1 MSESKEQNGVI
12 AAEHEESNG
21 VAAAHTNQEGG
32 EMHHVESKEDMF
44 EDATDD
50 IEENQF
56 QEIVDNAT
64 QLQDHGASSPS
75 IDVLKAIL
83 DKTLQ
88 EKQTLSTELKEERES
103 IAREVSILCHE
114 LKGLADKQSLS
125 ADDGNREEI
134 MAGNDTSLLRE
145 MLSEC
150 SQFVK
155 VALDE
160 RLRTEGVIREL
171 NQRIEDLTVKAQ
183 AEEAVA
189 DRMMASLGVA
199 VNPGELLDY
208 SVMGKLAHVER
219 SGSLLLEHYSW
230 MLYEIDQLRVCLTE
244 GGFNFEG
251 QEPFGP
257 ASVFAAARGE
267 LVELKRKEVDMV
279 EKLGHLEDESRNL
292 VEQVEKEKIMAEAAN
307 EELGR
312 VKVELEQEKNR
323 FANTKEKL
331 SMAVTKGK
339 ALVQQRDS
347 LKHALA
353 EKTSDLDKCLVEL
366 QEKSSAIEAAELCK
380 GELVKCESLVVSL
393 QETLAQR
400 NAISESLEE
409 VFSQIDVHEGLKM
422 MDVVERLKWLV
433 NEVTSLRG
441 MLLEKN
447 AIFENFE
454 EILSH
459 NNVSKEETDLIERL
473 RWFVNL
479 NSSLEETL
487 SQRNKIID
495 YLEESFSQISV
506 PVELQSVDTVE
517 KLKWLVEERNALK
530 DNLLEFHKLK
540 DALSLIDLPET
551 ASSSDL
557 KTRIGWLK
565 ESVNQSKDEINEL
578 RKELGRTKTSAQ
590 NEIDRLSALLSAE
603 LQEKEYIKM
612 ELDVLEHN
620 FEEVHQASSEKHQ
633 MVQMLLER
641 SGITTDSLEPYQT
654 YSDLP
659 QLIDR
664 CFGKIKEESNSSSD
678 TFDVAEV
685 FESMQSL
692 LYVRDQE
699 LMLCEKLLEE
709 DMLVRSEVINLSGEL
724 KVASLG
730 LATLKEEKDTLQKDL
745 ERTEEKFALLREK
758 LSLAVKK
765 GKGLVQ
771 DRENLKLLVEEKK
784 SEVGNLKL
792 ELQKQE
798 SMVTDCRDEINRLSA
813 DLEKIP
819 KLEADLV
826 AAKDQCNQLE
836 QFLLESN
843 NMLQRVIES
852 IDGIALPVAS
862 DFEEPVQKVNWL
874 GGYLNECQ
882 QARIHM
888 EQDFEK
894 VREETNTLAGEFADA
909 QRAMKSLEDALSAA
923 ENQISQLSEEKG
935 EMEVAKR
942 TVELDL
948 QKAIDEM
955 TAQTSKFTEACATI
969 KSLEDSLS
977 LAENNISMITK
988 EREEVQLSRASTE
1001 AELEKLREDI
1011 TIQTSK
1017 LAEAFRAVKSLED
1030 ALSQAET
1037 NVSLLTQQNNCVQDE
1052 RSNLEN
1058 ELKKVTEKADS
1069 QTGKLT
1075 AALST
1080 IKSLE
1085 DALSKASN
1093 DISVL
1098 EDEKRISQQKI
1109 SMLNSKLNTCM
1120 DELAGTS
1127 GSLESR
1133 SVEVMHL
1140 LGDLQIIMKNES
1152 LLSMVRQ
1159 HFEKQFESLK
1169 NIDLILNDITVHF
1182 DDTDLEALKSYYVME
1197 EDSCV
1202 TKPFPHDLSNRV
1214 NSGTDN
1220 DQVNAVDV
1228 NSIPLY
1234 FKETVEELQLRNKN
1248 LAEKFE
1254 GFSIFTNEFIEALLR
1269 KLRISRDAVSS
1280 VFENM
1285 GSLKEKMKNMELL
1298 KEEHEKTIAELEQD
1312 RKSLLSACIN
1322 ATTELQFEVKN
1333 KLLELSSIPELEKLN
1348 HNPIQEACKAGAEDT
1363 EHQQRLDERE
1373 YAMIAEK
1380 LSLAATRAQTLA
1392 KLFESTSNV
1401 AAATIEDLQNK
1412 LVESTGTSE
1421 RYTEK
1426 CIILKNRVSE
1436 LETDV
1441 EALQNSCKEL
1451 RLKLK
1456 DYQAMEEKL
1465 KEQEA
1470 ELSTLQRNL
1479 LVKDQEAEEPLMSIS
1494 QLKTLFEKISRI
1506 EIPFSDSEVGGLE
1519 PHSSVDVKK
1528 LFYIVDSISELY
1540 NQLNTSSCEK
1550 EELQSILSTRN
1561 LEIEHLKEEIETHFR
1576 NRQDY
1581 EKIKNE
1587 MSELF
1592 FGLEKL
1598 FDIFGD
1604 HGFAGEQK
1612 SSSRQSLLPALEKQI
1627 MALLLEVD
1635 NSNFHAADLDTK
1647 LRGSQIVID
1656 ELSSKIKVL
1665 EDSLQSRTAQPEIV
1679 QERGIFEAPPPTGSE
1694 ISEIED
1700 AGSVGKNGI
1709 SPVAS
1714 ASASA
1719 AHVRTMRKGSTDH
1732 LALNVDLESGS
1743 LINHKETDE
1752 DKGHVFKSLNT
1763 SGLIPKQGKSF
1774 ADRIDGIWVSG
1785 GGVLMSRPRARL
1797 GLIAYWLF
1805 LHLWLLGTIL

>member
-1 MSESKEQNGVI
+1 MT
-12 AAEHEESNG
+12 AAEDEESNG
-21 VAAAHTNQEGG
+21 VDAAHTNQEGG
-32 EMHHVESKEDMF
+32 EMRHVESKEDMF

-56 QEIVDNAT
+56 QEIVDDAT
-64 QLQDHGASSPS
+64 LLQEHATSSPS
-75 IDVLKAIL
+75 IDELKAIL

-125 ADDGNREEI
+125 ADYGNQEE
-134 MAGNDTSLLRE
+134 MVAGNDTSLLRE

-171 NQRIEDLTVKAQ
+171 NQQIEDLTVKAQ
-183 AEEAVA
+183 AEEGVEVVA
-189 DRMMASLGVA
+189 DRLLASLGVV

-219 SGSLLLEHYSW
+219 SGSLLVEHYSW
-230 MLYEIDQLRVCLTE
+230 MLYEIDQLRACLTE

-251 QEPFGP
+251 QELFGP
-257 ASVFAAARGE
+257 ALVFAAARGE
-267 LVELKRKEVDMV
+267 LVELKRKEVEMV
-279 EKLGHLEDESRNL
+279 EKLGHLEDESRKL
-292 VEQVEKEKIMAEAAN
+292 VEQVEKEKMMAEAAN
-307 EELGR
+307 VELGR
-312 VKVELEQEKNR
+312 MKVELEQEKNR
-323 FANTKEKL
+323 FANTKDKL

-353 EKTSDLDKCLVEL
+353 EKTSELDKCLAEL
-366 QEKSSAIEAAELCK
+366 QEKSSAIETAELCK
-380 GELVKCESLVVSL
+380 GELVKCENLVASL

-400 NAISESLEE
+400 NAVLESLEV
-409 VFSQIDVHEGLKM
+409 VFSQIDVHQGLQT
-422 MDVVERLKWLV
+422 MDVVEKLKWLV
-433 NEVTSLRG
+433 NEVTSLQG
-441 MLLEKN
+441 MLSEKN

-459 NNVSKEETDLIERL
+459 NNVPKEETDLIEKL
-473 RWFVNL
+473 RWHVNL
-479 NSSLEETL
+479 TSSLEETL

-565 ESVNQSKDEINEL
+565 ESVNQSKGEINEL
-578 RKELGRTKTSAQ
+578 REELARTKTSAQ
-590 NEIDRLSALLSAE
+590 NEIDQLSALLSAE

-612 ELDVLEHN
+612 ELDVLERN

-641 SGITTDSLEPYQT
+641 SGITTDSLEPNQT

-659 QLIDR
+659 MLVDR

-678 TFDVAEV
+678 TSAVAEV

-730 LATLKEEKDTLQKDL
+730 LSALKEEKDTLQKDL
-745 ERTEEKFALLREK
+745 ERTEEKSTLLREK

-784 SEVGNLKL
+784 SEAENFKL

-813 DLEKIP
+813 DLEQIP

-826 AAKDQCNQLE
+826 AAKDQRNQLE

-852 IDGIALPVAS
+852 IDGIVLPVAS

-874 GGYLNECQ
+874 AGYLNECQ
-882 QARIHM
+882 QAKIHM
-888 EQDFEK
+888 EQNLEK
-894 VREETNTLAGEFADA
+894 VKEETNILASELADA

-948 QKAIDEM
+948 QKAIDE
-955 TAQTSKFTEACATI
+955 TTSQTSKFTEACATI

-1017 LAEAFRAVKSLED
+1017 LTESFRTVKALED

-1037 NVSLLTQQNNCVQDE
+1037 NVSLLTEQNNRFHDD
-1052 RSNLEN
+1052 RSNLES
-1058 ELKKVTEKADS
+1058 ELKKLTEEADS

-1075 AALST
+1075 SALST

-1093 DISVL
+1093 DIAVL
-1098 EDEKRISQQKI
+1098 EDEKKISQQKI

-1133 SVEVMHL
+1133 SVELMHHV
-1140 LGDLQIIMKNES
+1140 GDLQIIMKNES

-1182 DDTDLEALKSYYVME
+1182 VDTDLEALKSYYVME

-1202 TKPFPHDLSNRV
+1202 TKPFPYDLGNRV
-1214 NSGTDN
+1214 NSGIVN
-1220 DQVNAVDV
+1220 GQVNAVDV
-1228 NSIPLY
+1228 DNIPLY
-1234 FKETVEELQLRNKN
+1234 FKETVEEFQLRNKN
-1248 LAEKFE
+1248 LAENFE

-1285 GSLKEKMKNMELL
+1285 GSLKEQMKNLELL
-1298 KEEHEKTIAELEQD
+1298 KEEHEKTIAKLEQD
-1312 RKSLLSACIN
+1312 HKILLSACTN
-1322 ATTELQFEVKN
+1322 ATRELQFEVTN

-1348 HNPIQEACKAGAEDT
+1348 CNPIQEASEAGAEDT

-1380 LSLAATRAQTLA
+1380 LSLAATRVQNLA
-1392 KLFESTSNV
+1392 KLFESSSNV

-1412 LVESTGTSE
+1412 LVESTATSE
-1421 RYTEK
+1421 KATEK
-1426 CIILKNRVSE
+1426 CVILKNRVLE
-1436 LETDV
+1436 FETDV

-1451 RLKLK
+1451 RLKVK

-1465 KEQEA
+1465 MEQEA
-1470 ELSTLQRNL
+1470 ELSALQGNL
-1479 LVKDQEAEEPLMSIS
+1479 LVKDQEAEEPLMSAS

-1506 EIPFSDSEVGGLE
+1506 EIPFEDSEVGGLE

-1528 LFYIVDSISELY
+1528 LFYIVDSISDLH
-1540 NQLNTSSCEK
+1540 NQLNTLSHDK
-1550 EELQSILSTRN
+1550 EELQSTLSTRI
-1561 LEIEHLKEEIETHFR
+1561 LEIENLKEETETQFR

-1581 EKIKNE
+1581 EKMKNE

-1598 FDIFGD
+1598 IDIFGD
-1604 HGFAGEQK
+1604 HGFVGEQK
-1612 SSSRQSLLPALEKQI
+1612 SSGEQGLLAALEKQI

-1635 NSNFHAADLDTK
+1635 NSISHAEELDIK
-1647 LRGSQIVID
+1647 LLGSQKIID

-1665 EDSLQSRTAQPEIV
+1665 EDSLQSRAAKPEIV
-1679 QERGIFEAPPPTGSE
+1679 QERSIFEAPPPAVSE

-1700 AGSVGKNGI
+1700 AGPVGKNGI
-1709 SPVAS
+1709 SPVTS
-1714 ASASA
+1714 STASA

-1743 LINHKETDE
+1743 LINHEETDE

-1763 SGLIPKQGKSF
+1763 SGLIPKQGKSA
-1774 ADRIDGIWVSG
+1774 ADRIDSIWVSG
-1785 GGVLMSRPRARL
+1785 GRVLMSRPRARL

-1805 LHLWLLGTIL
+1805 LHIWLLGTIL

>member
-1 MSESKEQNGVI
+1 MKRNCVSKGCIGEIAMPDLLQGNIRHKILCVSMNTGFISVKPLHLQLPQQMVYGDLCEVPRERGQSKEQNGVI

-21 VAAAHTNQEGG
+21 VAAAHTNQ
-32 EMHHVESKEDMF
+32 
-44 EDATDD
+44 
-50 IEENQF
+50 F

-64 QLQDHGASSPS
+64 QLQDH
-75 IDVLKAIL
+75 
-83 DKTLQ
+83 
-88 EKQTLSTELKEERES
+88 ERES

-134 MAGNDTSLLRE
+134 MA
-145 MLSEC
+145 
-150 SQFVK
+150 
-155 VALDE
+155 
-160 RLRTEGVIREL
+160 EL

-189 DRMMASLGVA
+189 DRMLASLGVA

-230 MLYEIDQLRVCLTE
+230 MLYEIDLLRVCLTE

-366 QEKSSAIEAAELCK
+366 QEKSSAIEAAGLCK

-409 VFSQIDVHEGLKM
+409 VFSQID
-422 MDVVERLKWLV
+422 
-433 NEVTSLRG
+433 
-441 MLLEKN
+441 
-447 AIFENFE
+447 
-454 EILSH
+454 
-459 NNVSKEETDLIERL
+459 
-473 RWFVNL
+473 
-479 NSSLEETL
+479 
-487 SQRNKIID
+487 
-495 YLEESFSQISV
+495 ISV

-578 RKELGRTKTSAQ
+578 REELGRTKTSAQ

-730 LATLKEEKDTLQKDL
+730 HATLKEEKDTLQKDL

-923 ENQISQLSEEKG
+923 ESQISQLSEEKG

-948 QKAIDEM
+948 QKAID
-955 TAQTSKFTEACATI
+955 AQRAM
-969 KSLEDSLS
+969 KSLEDALS
-977 LAENNISMITK
+977 AAENQISQLSK
-988 EREEVQLSRASTE
+988 EKGEMEVAKRTREEVQLSRASTE

-1017 LAEAFRAVKSLED
+1017 LTEAFRAVKSLED

-1037 NVSLLTQQNNCVQDE
+1037 NVSLLTQQNNCVQDD

-1058 ELKKVTEKADS
+1058 ELKKVTEEADS

-1214 NSGTDN
+1214 NSGTEN

-1234 FKETVEELQLRNKN
+1234 FKETIEELQLRNKN

-1254 GFSIFTNEFIEALLR
+1254 GSSIFTNEFIEALLR

-1312 RKSLLSACIN
+1312 GKSLLSACIN

-1426 CIILKNRVSE
+1426 CVILKNRVLE
-1436 LETDV
+1436 FETDV

-1479 LVKDQEAEEPLMSIS
+1479 LVKDQEAEEPLMSVS

-1561 LEIEHLKEEIETHFR
+1561 LEIEHLKEETETHFR

-1612 SSSRQSLLPALEKQI
+1612 SSSRQRLLPALEKQI

-1679 QERGIFEAPPPTGSE
+1679 QERSIFEAPPPTGSE

-1732 LALNVDLESGS
+1732 LDLNVDLESGS

>member
-1 MSESKEQNGVI
+1 MT
-12 AAEHEESNG
+12 AAEDEESNG
-21 VAAAHTNQEGG
+21 VDAAHTNQEGG
-32 EMHHVESKEDMF
+32 EMRHVESKEDMF

-56 QEIVDNAT
+56 QEIVDDAT
-64 QLQDHGASSPS
+64 LLQEHATSSPS
-75 IDVLKAIL
+75 IDELKAIL

-125 ADDGNREEI
+125 ADYGNQEE
-134 MAGNDTSLLRE
+134 MVAGNDTSLLRE

-171 NQRIEDLTVKAQ
+171 NQQIEDLTVKAQ
-183 AEEAVA
+183 AEEGVEVVA
-189 DRMMASLGVA
+189 DRLLASLGVV

-219 SGSLLLEHYSW
+219 SGSLLVEHYSW
-230 MLYEIDQLRVCLTE
+230 MLYEIDQLRACLTE

-251 QEPFGP
+251 QELFGP
-257 ASVFAAARGE
+257 ALVFAAARGE
-267 LVELKRKEVDMV
+267 LVELKRKEVEMV
-279 EKLGHLEDESRNL
+279 EKLGHLEDESRKL
-292 VEQVEKEKIMAEAAN
+292 VEQVEKEKMMAEAAN
-307 EELGR
+307 VELGR
-312 VKVELEQEKNR
+312 IKVELEQEKNR
-323 FANTKEKL
+323 FANTKDKL

-353 EKTSDLDKCLVEL
+353 EKTSELDKCLAEL
-366 QEKSSAIEAAELCK
+366 QEKSSAIETAELCK
-380 GELVKCESLVVSL
+380 GELVKCENLVASL

-400 NAISESLEE
+400 NAVSESLEV
-409 VFSQIDVHEGLKM
+409 VFSQIDVHEGLQT
-422 MDVVERLKWLV
+422 MDVVEKLKWLV
-433 NEVTSLRG
+433 NEVTSLQG
-441 MLLEKN
+441 MLSEKN

-459 NNVSKEETDLIERL
+459 NNVPKAETDLIEKL
-473 RWFVNL
+473 RWHVNL
-479 NSSLEETL
+479 TSSLEETL

-565 ESVNQSKDEINEL
+565 ESVNQSKGEINEL
-578 RKELGRTKTSAQ
+578 REELARTKTSAQ
-590 NEIDRLSALLSAE
+590 NEIDQLSALLSAE

-612 ELDVLEHN
+612 ELDVLERN

-641 SGITTDSLEPYQT
+641 SGITTDSLEPNQT

-659 QLIDR
+659 MLVDR
-664 CFGKIKEESNSSSD
+664 CFGKIKESNSSSD
-678 TFDVAEV
+678 TSAVAEV

-730 LATLKEEKDTLQKDL
+730 LSALKEEKDTLQKDL
-745 ERTEEKFALLREK
+745 ERTEEKSTLLREK

-784 SEVGNLKL
+784 SEVENFKL

-813 DLEKIP
+813 DLEQIP

-826 AAKDQCNQLE
+826 AAKDQRNQLE

-852 IDGIALPVAS
+852 IDGIVLPVAS

-874 GGYLNECQ
+874 AGYLNECQ
-882 QARIHM
+882 QAKIHM
-888 EQDFEK
+888 EQNLEK
-894 VREETNTLAGEFADA
+894 VKEETNILASELADA

-948 QKAIDEM
+948 QKAIDE
-955 TAQTSKFTEACATI
+955 TTSQTSKFTEACATI

-1017 LAEAFRAVKSLED
+1017 LTETFRTVKALED

-1037 NVSLLTQQNNCVQDE
+1037 NVSLLTEQNNRFHDD
-1052 RSNLEN
+1052 RSNLES
-1058 ELKKVTEKADS
+1058 ELKKLTEEADS

-1075 AALST
+1075 SALST

-1093 DISVL
+1093 DIAVL
-1098 EDEKRISQQKI
+1098 EDEKKISQQKI
-1109 SMLNSKLNTCM
+1109 SMLNSRLNTCM

-1133 SVEVMHL
+1133 SVELMHH

-1152 LLSMVRQ
+1152 LWSMVRQ

-1182 DDTDLEALKSYYVME
+1182 VDTDLEALKSYYVME

-1202 TKPFPHDLSNRV
+1202 TKPFPYDLGNRV
-1214 NSGTDN
+1214 NSGIVN
-1220 DQVNAVDV
+1220 GQVNAVDV
-1228 NSIPLY
+1228 DNIPLY
-1234 FKETVEELQLRNKN
+1234 FKETVEEFQLRNKN
-1248 LAEKFE
+1248 LAENFE

-1285 GSLKEKMKNMELL
+1285 GSLKEKMKNLELL
-1298 KEEHEKTIAELEQD
+1298 KEEHEKTIAKLEQD
-1312 RKSLLSACIN
+1312 HKILLSACTN
-1322 ATTELQFEVKN
+1322 ATRELQFEVTN

-1348 HNPIQEACKAGAEDT
+1348 CNPIQEASEAGAEDT

-1380 LSLAATRAQTLA
+1380 LSLAATRVQNLA
-1392 KLFESTSNV
+1392 KLFESSSNV

-1412 LVESTGTSE
+1412 LVESTATSE
-1421 RYTEK
+1421 KATEK
-1426 CIILKNRVSE
+1426 CVILKNRVLE
-1436 LETDV
+1436 FETDV

-1451 RLKLK
+1451 RLKIK

-1465 KEQEA
+1465 MEQEA
-1470 ELSTLQRNL
+1470 ELSALQGNL
-1479 LVKDQEAEEPLMSIS
+1479 LVKDQEAEEPLMSAS
-1494 QLKTLFEKISRI
+1494 QLKTLFEKISII
-1506 EIPFSDSEVGGLE
+1506 EIPFEDSEVGGLE

-1528 LFYIVDSISELY
+1528 LFYIVDSISDLH
-1540 NQLNTSSCEK
+1540 NQLNTLSHDK
-1550 EELQSILSTRN
+1550 EELQSTLSTRI
-1561 LEIEHLKEEIETHFR
+1561 LEIENLKEETETQFR

-1581 EKIKNE
+1581 EKMKNE

-1598 FDIFGD
+1598 IDIFGD
-1604 HGFAGEQK
+1604 HGFVGEQK
-1612 SSSRQSLLPALEKQI
+1612 SSGEQGLLAALEKQI

-1635 NSNFHAADLDTK
+1635 NSISHAEELDIK
-1647 LRGSQIVID
+1647 LLGSQKIID

-1665 EDSLQSRTAQPEIV
+1665 EDSLQSRAAKPEIV
-1679 QERGIFEAPPPTGSE
+1679 QERSIFEAPPPAVSE

-1700 AGSVGKNGI
+1700 AGPVGKNGI

-1714 ASASA
+1714 STASA

-1743 LINHKETDE
+1743 LINHEETDE

-1763 SGLIPKQGKSF
+1763 SGLIPKQGKSA
-1774 ADRIDGIWVSG
+1774 ADRIDSIWVSG
-1785 GGVLMSRPRARL
+1785 GRVLMSRPRARL

-1805 LHLWLLGTIL
+1805 LHIWLLGTIL

>member
-1 MSESKEQNGVI
+1 MT
-12 AAEHEESNG
+12 AAEDEESNG
-21 VAAAHTNQEGG
+21 VDAAHTNQEGG
-32 EMHHVESKEDMF
+32 EMRHVESKEDMF

-56 QEIVDNAT
+56 QEIVDDAT
-64 QLQDHGASSPS
+64 LLQEHATSSPS
-75 IDVLKAIL
+75 IDELKAIL

-125 ADDGNREEI
+125 ADYGNQEE
-134 MAGNDTSLLRE
+134 MVAGNDTSLLRE

-171 NQRIEDLTVKAQ
+171 NQQIEDLTVKAQ
-183 AEEAVA
+183 AEEGVEVVA
-189 DRMMASLGVA
+189 DRLLASLGVV

-219 SGSLLLEHYSW
+219 SGSLLVEHYSW
-230 MLYEIDQLRVCLTE
+230 MLYEIDQLRACLTE

-251 QEPFGP
+251 QEVFGP
-257 ASVFAAARGE
+257 ALVFAAARGE
-267 LVELKRKEVDMV
+267 LVELKRKEVEMV
-279 EKLGHLEDESRNL
+279 EKLGHLEDESRKL
-292 VEQVEKEKIMAEAAN
+292 VEQVEKEKMMAEAAN
-307 EELGR
+307 VELGR
-312 VKVELEQEKNR
+312 IKVELEQEKNR
-323 FANTKEKL
+323 FANTKDKL

-353 EKTSDLDKCLVEL
+353 EKTSELDKCLAEL
-366 QEKSSAIEAAELCK
+366 QEKSSAIETAELFK
-380 GELVKCESLVVSL
+380 GELVKCENLVASL

-400 NAISESLEE
+400 NAVSESLEV
-409 VFSQIDVHEGLKM
+409 VFSQIDVHEGLQT
-422 MDVVERLKWLV
+422 MDVVEKLKWLV
-433 NEVTSLRG
+433 NEVTSLQG
-441 MLLEKN
+441 MLSEKN

-459 NNVSKEETDLIERL
+459 NNVPKEETDLIEKL
-473 RWFVNL
+473 RWHVNL
-479 NSSLEETL
+479 TSSLEETL

-565 ESVNQSKDEINEL
+565 ESVNQSKGEINEL
-578 RKELGRTKTSAQ
+578 REELARTKTSAQ
-590 NEIDRLSALLSAE
+590 NEIDQLSALLSAE

-612 ELDVLEHN
+612 ELDVLERN

-641 SGITTDSLEPYQT
+641 SGITTDSLEPNQT

-659 QLIDR
+659 MLVDR
-664 CFGKIKEESNSSSD
+664 CFGKIKESNSSSD
-678 TFDVAEV
+678 TSAVAEV

-730 LATLKEEKDTLQKDL
+730 LSALKEEKDTLQKDL
-745 ERTEEKFALLREK
+745 ERTEEKSTLLREK

-784 SEVGNLKL
+784 SEVENFKL

-813 DLEKIP
+813 DLEQIP

-826 AAKDQCNQLE
+826 AAKDQRNQLE

-852 IDGIALPVAS
+852 IDGIVLPVAS

-874 GGYLNECQ
+874 AGYLNECQ
-882 QARIHM
+882 QAKIHM
-888 EQDFEK
+888 EQNLEK
-894 VREETNTLAGEFADA
+894 VKEETNILASELADA

-948 QKAIDEM
+948 QKAIDE
-955 TAQTSKFTEACATI
+955 TTSQTSKFTEACATI

-1017 LAEAFRAVKSLED
+1017 LTESFRTVKALED

-1037 NVSLLTQQNNCVQDE
+1037 NVSLLTEQNNRFHDD
-1052 RSNLEN
+1052 RSNLES
-1058 ELKKVTEKADS
+1058 ELKKLTEEADS

-1075 AALST
+1075 SALST

-1093 DISVL
+1093 DIAVL
-1098 EDEKRISQQKI
+1098 EDEKKISQQKI
-1109 SMLNSKLNTCM
+1109 SMLNSRLNTCM

-1133 SVEVMHL
+1133 SVELMHH

-1152 LLSMVRQ
+1152 LWSMVRQ

-1182 DDTDLEALKSYYVME
+1182 VDTDLEALKSYYVME

-1202 TKPFPHDLSNRV
+1202 TKPFPYDLGNRV
-1214 NSGTDN
+1214 NSGIVN
-1220 DQVNAVDV
+1220 GQVNAVDV
-1228 NSIPLY
+1228 DNIPLY
-1234 FKETVEELQLRNKN
+1234 FKETVEEFQLRNKN
-1248 LAEKFE
+1248 LAENFE

-1285 GSLKEKMKNMELL
+1285 GSLKEKMKNLELL
-1298 KEEHEKTIAELEQD
+1298 KEEHEKTIAKLEQD
-1312 RKSLLSACIN
+1312 QKLLLSACTN
-1322 ATTELQFEVKN
+1322 ATRELQFEVTN

-1348 HNPIQEACKAGAEDT
+1348 CNPIQEASEAGAEDT

-1380 LSLAATRAQTLA
+1380 LSLAATRVQNLA
-1392 KLFESTSNV
+1392 KLFESSSNV

-1412 LVESTGTSE
+1412 LVESTATSE
-1421 RYTEK
+1421 KATEK
-1426 CIILKNRVSE
+1426 CVILKNRVLE
-1436 LETDV
+1436 FETDV

-1451 RLKLK
+1451 RLKVK

-1465 KEQEA
+1465 MEQEA
-1470 ELSTLQRNL
+1470 ELSAL
-1479 LVKDQEAEEPLMSIS
+1479 QEAEEPLMSAS

-1506 EIPFSDSEVGGLE
+1506 EIPFEDSEVGGLE

-1528 LFYIVDSISELY
+1528 LFYIVDSISDLH
-1540 NQLNTSSCEK
+1540 NQLNTLSHDK
-1550 EELQSILSTRN
+1550 EELQSTLSTRI
-1561 LEIEHLKEEIETHFR
+1561 LEIENLKEETETQFR

-1581 EKIKNE
+1581 EKMKNE

-1598 FDIFGD
+1598 IDIFGD
-1604 HGFAGEQK
+1604 HGFVGEQK
-1612 SSSRQSLLPALEKQI
+1612 SSGEQGLLPALEKQI

-1635 NSNFHAADLDTK
+1635 NSNSHAEELDIK
-1647 LRGSQIVID
+1647 LLGSQKIID

-1665 EDSLQSRTAQPEIV
+1665 EDSLQSRAAKPEIV
-1679 QERGIFEAPPPTGSE
+1679 QERSIFEAPPPAVSE

-1700 AGSVGKNGI
+1700 AGPVGKNGI
-1709 SPVAS
+1709 SPVATS
-1714 ASASA
+1714 TASA

-1743 LINHKETDE
+1743 LINHEETDE

-1763 SGLIPKQGKSF
+1763 SGLIPKQGKSA
-1774 ADRIDGIWVSG
+1774 ADRIDSIWVSG
-1785 GGVLMSRPRARL
+1785 GRVLMSRPRARL

-1805 LHLWLLGTIL
+1805 LHIWLLGTIL

>member
-1 MSESKEQNGVI
+1 MT
-12 AAEHEESNG
+12 AAEDEESNG
-21 VAAAHTNQEGG
+21 VDAAHTNQEGG
-32 EMHHVESKEDMF
+32 EMRHVESKEDMF

-56 QEIVDNAT
+56 QEIVDDAT
-64 QLQDHGASSPS
+64 LLQEHATSSPS
-75 IDVLKAIL
+75 IDELKAIL

-125 ADDGNREEI
+125 ADYGNQEE
-134 MAGNDTSLLRE
+134 MVAGNDTSLLRE

-171 NQRIEDLTVKAQ
+171 NQQIEDLTVKAQ
-183 AEEAVA
+183 AEEGVEVVA
-189 DRMMASLGVA
+189 DRLLASLGVV

-219 SGSLLLEHYSW
+219 SGSLLVEHYSW
-230 MLYEIDQLRVCLTE
+230 MLYEIDQLRACLTE

-251 QEPFGP
+251 QELFGP
-257 ASVFAAARGE
+257 ALVFAAARGE
-267 LVELKRKEVDMV
+267 LVELKRKEVEMV
-279 EKLGHLEDESRNL
+279 EKLGHLEDESRKL
-292 VEQVEKEKIMAEAAN
+292 VEQVEKEKMMAEAAN
-307 EELGR
+307 VELGR
-312 VKVELEQEKNR
+312 MKVELEQEKNR
-323 FANTKEKL
+323 FANTKDKL

-353 EKTSDLDKCLVEL
+353 EKTSELDKCLAEL
-366 QEKSSAIEAAELCK
+366 QEKSSAIETAELCK
-380 GELVKCESLVVSL
+380 GELVKCENLVASL

-400 NAISESLEE
+400 NAVSESLEV
-409 VFSQIDVHEGLKM
+409 VFSQIDVHEGLQT
-422 MDVVERLKWLV
+422 MDVVEKLKWLV
-433 NEVTSLRG
+433 NEVTSLQG
-441 MLLEKN
+441 MLSEKN

-459 NNVSKEETDLIERL
+459 NNVPKEETDLIEKL
-473 RWFVNL
+473 RWHVNL
-479 NSSLEETL
+479 TSSLEETL

-565 ESVNQSKDEINEL
+565 ESVNQSKGEINEL
-578 RKELGRTKTSAQ
+578 REELARTKTSAQ
-590 NEIDRLSALLSAE
+590 NEIDQLSALLSAE

-612 ELDVLEHN
+612 ELDVLERN

-641 SGITTDSLEPYQT
+641 SGITTDSLEPNQT

-659 QLIDR
+659 MLVDR
-664 CFGKIKEESNSSSD
+664 CFGKIKESNSSSD
-678 TFDVAEV
+678 TSAVAEV

-730 LATLKEEKDTLQKDL
+730 LSALKEEKDTLQKDL
-745 ERTEEKFALLREK
+745 ERTEEKSTLLREK

-784 SEVGNLKL
+784 SEVENFKL

-813 DLEKIP
+813 DLEQIP

-826 AAKDQCNQLE
+826 AAKDQRNQLE

-852 IDGIALPVAS
+852 IDGIVLPVAS

-874 GGYLNECQ
+874 AGYLNECQ
-882 QARIHM
+882 QAKIHM
-888 EQDFEK
+888 EQDLEK
-894 VREETNTLAGEFADA
+894 VKEETNILASELADA

-948 QKAIDEM
+948 QKAIDE
-955 TAQTSKFTEACATI
+955 TTSQTSKFTEACATI

-1017 LAEAFRAVKSLED
+1017 LTETFRTVKALED

-1037 NVSLLTQQNNCVQDE
+1037 NVSLLTEQNNRFHDD
-1052 RSNLEN
+1052 RSNLES
-1058 ELKKVTEKADS
+1058 ELKKLTEEADS

-1075 AALST
+1075 SALST

-1093 DISVL
+1093 DIAVL
-1098 EDEKRISQQKI
+1098 EDEKKISQQKI
-1109 SMLNSKLNTCM
+1109 SMLNSRLNTCM

-1133 SVEVMHL
+1133 SVELMHH

-1152 LLSMVRQ
+1152 LWSMVRQ

-1182 DDTDLEALKSYYVME
+1182 VDTDLEALKSYYVME

-1202 TKPFPHDLSNRV
+1202 TKPFPYDLGNRV
-1214 NSGTDN
+1214 NSGIVN
-1220 DQVNAVDV
+1220 GQVNAVDV
-1228 NSIPLY
+1228 DNIPLY
-1234 FKETVEELQLRNKN
+1234 FKETVEEFQLRNKN
-1248 LAEKFE
+1248 LAENFE

-1285 GSLKEKMKNMELL
+1285 GSLKEKMKNLELL
-1298 KEEHEKTIAELEQD
+1298 KEEHEKTIAKLEQD
-1312 RKSLLSACIN
+1312 QKLLLSACTN
-1322 ATTELQFEVKN
+1322 ATRELQFEVTN

-1348 HNPIQEACKAGAEDT
+1348 CNPIQEASEAGAEDT

-1380 LSLAATRAQTLA
+1380 LSLAATRVQNLA
-1392 KLFESTSNV
+1392 KLFESSSNV

-1412 LVESTGTSE
+1412 LVESTATSE
-1421 RYTEK
+1421 KATEK
-1426 CIILKNRVSE
+1426 CVILKNRVLE
-1436 LETDV
+1436 FETDV

-1451 RLKLK
+1451 RLKIK

-1465 KEQEA
+1465 MEQEA
-1470 ELSTLQRNL
+1470 ELSAL
-1479 LVKDQEAEEPLMSIS
+1479 QEAEEPLMSAS
-1494 QLKTLFEKISRI
+1494 QLKTLFEKISII
-1506 EIPFSDSEVGGLE
+1506 EIPFEDSEVGGLE

-1528 LFYIVDSISELY
+1528 LFYIVDSISDLH
-1540 NQLNTSSCEK
+1540 NQLNTLSHDK
-1550 EELQSILSTRN
+1550 EELQSTLSTRI
-1561 LEIEHLKEEIETHFR
+1561 LEIENLKEETETQFR

-1581 EKIKNE
+1581 EKMKNE

-1598 FDIFGD
+1598 IDIFGD
-1604 HGFAGEQK
+1604 HGFVGEQK
-1612 SSSRQSLLPALEKQI
+1612 SSGEQGLLPALEKQI

-1635 NSNFHAADLDTK
+1635 NSISHAEELDIK
-1647 LRGSQIVID
+1647 LLGSQKIID

-1665 EDSLQSRTAQPEIV
+1665 EDSLQSRAAKPEIV
-1679 QERGIFEAPPPTGSE
+1679 QERSIFEAPPPAVSE

-1700 AGSVGKNGI
+1700 AGPVGKNGI

-1714 ASASA
+1714 STASA

-1743 LINHKETDE
+1743 LINHEETDE

-1763 SGLIPKQGKSF
+1763 SGLIPKQGKSA
-1774 ADRIDGIWVSG
+1774 ADRIDSIWVSG
-1785 GGVLMSRPRARL
+1785 GRVLMSRPRARL

-1805 LHLWLLGTIL
+1805 LHIWLLGTIL

>member
-1 MSESKEQNGVI
+1 MSESKEQNGVT
-12 AAEHEESNG
+12 AEEDEESNG

-32 EMHHVESKEDMF
+32 EMLHVESKEDMF

-56 QEIVDNAT
+56 QEIVDDAT
-64 QLQDHGASSPS
+64 LLQEHGASSPS
-75 IDVLKAIL
+75 IDELKAIL

-103 IAREVSILCHE
+103 ISRDVSILCHE

-125 ADDGNREEI
+125 ADYGNQEE
-134 MAGNDTSLLRE
+134 MVADNDTSLLRE

-183 AEEAVA
+183 AEEGVEVVA
-189 DRMMASLGVA
+189 DRLLASLGVV

-219 SGSLLLEHYSW
+219 SGSLLVDHYSW
-230 MLYEIDQLRVCLTE
+230 MLYEIDQLRACLTE

-257 ASVFAAARGE
+257 AMVFAAARGE
-267 LVELKRKEVDMV
+267 LVELKRKEVEMV
-279 EKLGHLEDESRNL
+279 EKLGHLEDESRKL
-292 VEQVEKEKIMAEAAN
+292 VEQVEKEKMMAEAAN
-307 EELGR
+307 VELGR
-312 VKVELEQEKNR
+312 MKVELEQEKNR
-323 FANTKEKL
+323 FANTKDKL

-353 EKTSDLDKCLVEL
+353 EKTSELDKCLAEL
-366 QEKSSAIEAAELCK
+366 QEKSSAIETAELCK
-380 GELVKCESLVVSL
+380 GELVKCENLVASL

-400 NAISESLEE
+400 NAVSESLEV
-409 VFSQIDVHEGLKM
+409 VFSQIDVYEGLQT
-422 MDVVERLKWLV
+422 MDVVEKLKWLV
-433 NEVTSLRG
+433 NEVTSLQG
-441 MLLEKN
+441 MLSEKN

-459 NNVSKEETDLIERL
+459 NNVPKEETDLIEKL
-473 RWFVNL
+473 RWHVNL
-479 NSSLEETL
+479 TSSLEETL
-487 SQRNKIID
+487 SQRNKVID

-565 ESVNQSKDEINEL
+565 ESVNQSKGEINEL
-578 RKELGRTKTSAQ
+578 REELARTKTSAQ
-590 NEIDRLSALLSAE
+590 NEIDQLSALLSAE

-612 ELDVLEHN
+612 ELDVLERN
-620 FEEVHQASSEKHQ
+620 FEEVHLASSEKHQ

-641 SGITTDSLEPYQT
+641 SGITADSLEPYQT

-659 QLIDR
+659 MLIDR

-678 TFDVAEV
+678 TSAVAEV

-730 LATLKEEKDTLQKDL
+730 LSALKEEKDTLQKDL
-745 ERTEEKFALLREK
+745 ERTEEKSAFLREK

-784 SEVGNLKL
+784 SEVENLKL
-792 ELQKQE
+792 GLQKQE
-798 SMVTDCRDEINRLSA
+798 SIVSDCRDEINRLSA
-813 DLEKIP
+813 DLEQIP
-819 KLEADLV
+819 KLETDLV
-826 AAKDQCNQLE
+826 AAKDQHNQLE

-852 IDGIALPVAS
+852 IDGIVLPVAS
-862 DFEEPVQKVNWL
+862 DFDEPAQKVNWL
-874 GGYLNECQ
+874 AGYLIECQ
-882 QARIHM
+882 QAKIHM
-888 EQDFEK
+888 EQDLEK
-894 VREETNTLAGEFADA
+894 VKEETNILASELADA

-948 QKAIDEM
+948 QKAIDE
-955 TAQTSKFTEACATI
+955 TTTQTSKFTEACATI

-988 EREEVQLSRASTE
+988 EREEVRLSRASTE

-1017 LAEAFRAVKSLED
+1017 LTETFRTVKSLED

-1037 NVSLLTQQNNCVQDE
+1037 NVSLLTEQNNRLQDD
-1052 RSNLEN
+1052 RSNLES
-1058 ELKKVTEKADS
+1058 ELKKLKEEADF

-1075 AALST
+1075 STLST

-1085 DALSKASN
+1085 DALLKASN
-1093 DISVL
+1093 DIALL
-1098 EDEKRISQQKI
+1098 EDEKKTYQQKI

-1133 SVEVMHL
+1133 SVELMHL

-1182 DDTDLEALKSYYVME
+1182 VDTDLEALKSYYVME

-1202 TKPFPHDLSNRV
+1202 TKPFPYDLGNRV
-1214 NSGTDN
+1214 NSGIVN
-1220 DQVNAVDV
+1220 GQVNAVDV
-1228 NSIPLY
+1228 DNIPLY
-1234 FKETVEELQLRNKN
+1234 FKETVEEFQLRNKN
-1248 LAEKFE
+1248 LAENFE

-1285 GSLKEKMKNMELL
+1285 GSLKAKMKNSELL
-1298 KEEHEKTIAELEQD
+1298 KEEHEKTIAKLEQD
-1312 RKSLLSACIN
+1312 RKILLSACTN
-1322 ATTELQFEVKN
+1322 ATRELQFEVKN

-1348 HNPIQEACKAGAEDT
+1348 CNPIQEASEAGAEDT

-1412 LVESTGTSE
+1412 LVESTATSE
-1421 RYTEK
+1421 KATEK
-1426 CIILKNRVSE
+1426 CVVLQNRVLE
-1436 LETDV
+1436 FETDV
-1441 EALQNSCKEL
+1441 EALQNSSQEL
-1451 RLKLK
+1451 GLKIK

-1470 ELSTLQRNL
+1470 ELSAL
-1479 LVKDQEAEEPLMSIS
+1479 QEAEEPLMSVS

-1506 EIPFSDSEVGGLE
+1506 EIPFEDSEVGGLE
-1519 PHSSVDVKK
+1519 PQSSVDVKK
-1528 LFYIVDSISELY
+1528 LFYIVDSISELH
-1540 NQLNTSSCEK
+1540 NQLNTLSHDK
-1550 EELQSILSTRN
+1550 EELQSTLSTRI
-1561 LEIEHLKEEIETHFR
+1561 LEIENLKEETETQFR

-1598 FDIFGD
+1598 IVIFGD
-1604 HGFAGEQK
+1604 HGFVGEQN
-1612 SSSRQSLLPALEKQI
+1612 SSGEQRLLPALEKQI

-1635 NSNFHAADLDTK
+1635 NAKSYAEELDTK
-1647 LRGSQIVID
+1647 LLGSQKVID

-1665 EDSLQSRTAQPEIV
+1665 EDSLQSRTAKPEIV
-1679 QERGIFEAPPPTGSE
+1679 QERSIFEAPPPTVSE

-1700 AGSVGKNGI
+1700 AGPVGKNGI
-1709 SPVAS
+1709 APVAS
-1714 ASASA
+1714 STASA

-1743 LINHKETDE
+1743 LINHEETDE

-1763 SGLIPKQGKSF
+1763 SGLIPKQGKSA
-1774 ADRIDGIWVSG
+1774 ADRIDSIWVSG
-1785 GGVLMSRPRARL
+1785 GRVLMSRPRARL

-1805 LHLWLLGTIL
+1805 LHIWLLGTIL

>member
-1 MSESKEQNGVI
+1 MT
-12 AAEHEESNG
+12 AAEDEESNG
-21 VAAAHTNQEGG
+21 VDAAHTNQEGG
-32 EMHHVESKEDMF
+32 EMRHVESKEDMF

-56 QEIVDNAT
+56 QEIVDDAT
-64 QLQDHGASSPS
+64 LLQEHATSSPS
-75 IDVLKAIL
+75 IDELKAIL

-125 ADDGNREEI
+125 ADYGNQEE
-134 MAGNDTSLLRE
+134 MVAGNDTSLLRE

-171 NQRIEDLTVKAQ
+171 NQQIEDLTVKAQ
-183 AEEAVA
+183 AEEGVEVVA
-189 DRMMASLGVA
+189 DRLLASLGVV

-219 SGSLLLEHYSW
+219 SGSLLVEHYSW
-230 MLYEIDQLRVCLTE
+230 MLYEIDQLRACLTE

-251 QEPFGP
+251 QELFGP
-257 ASVFAAARGE
+257 ALVFAAARGE
-267 LVELKRKEVDMV
+267 LVELKRKEVEMV
-279 EKLGHLEDESRNL
+279 EKLGHLEDESRKL
-292 VEQVEKEKIMAEAAN
+292 VEQVEKEKMMAEAAN
-307 EELGR
+307 VELGR
-312 VKVELEQEKNR
+312 MKVELEQEKNR
-323 FANTKEKL
+323 FANTKDKL

-353 EKTSDLDKCLVEL
+353 EKTSELDKCLAEL
-366 QEKSSAIEAAELCK
+366 QEKSSAIETAELCK
-380 GELVKCESLVVSL
+380 GELVKCENLVASL

-400 NAISESLEE
+400 NAVSESLEV
-409 VFSQIDVHEGLKM
+409 VFSQIDVHEGLQM
-422 MDVVERLKWLV
+422 MDVVEKLKWLV
-433 NEVTSLRG
+433 NEVTSLQG
-441 MLLEKN
+441 MLSEKN

-459 NNVSKEETDLIERL
+459 NNVPKEETDLIEKL
-473 RWFVNL
+473 RWHVNL
-479 NSSLEETL
+479 TSSLEETL

-565 ESVNQSKDEINEL
+565 ESVNQSKGEINEL
-578 RKELGRTKTSAQ
+578 REELARTKTSAQ
-590 NEIDRLSALLSAE
+590 NEIDQLSALLSAE

-612 ELDVLEHN
+612 ELDVLERN

-641 SGITTDSLEPYQT
+641 SGITTDSLEPNQT

-659 QLIDR
+659 MLVDR

-678 TFDVAEV
+678 TSAVAEV

-730 LATLKEEKDTLQKDL
+730 LSALKEEKDTLQKDL
-745 ERTEEKFALLREK
+745 ERTEEKSTLLREK

-784 SEVGNLKL
+784 SEVENFKL

-813 DLEKIP
+813 DLEQIP

-826 AAKDQCNQLE
+826 AAKDQRNQLE

-852 IDGIALPVAS
+852 IDGIVLPVAS

-874 GGYLNECQ
+874 AGYLNECQ
-882 QARIHM
+882 QAKIHM
-888 EQDFEK
+888 EQNLEK
-894 VREETNTLAGEFADA
+894 VKEETNILASELADA

-948 QKAIDEM
+948 QKAIDE
-955 TAQTSKFTEACATI
+955 TTSQTSKFTEACATI

-1017 LAEAFRAVKSLED
+1017 LTESFRTVKALED

-1037 NVSLLTQQNNCVQDE
+1037 NVSLLTEQNNRFHDD
-1052 RSNLEN
+1052 RSNLES
-1058 ELKKVTEKADS
+1058 ELKKLTEEADS

-1075 AALST
+1075 SALST

-1093 DISVL
+1093 DIAVL
-1098 EDEKRISQQKI
+1098 EDEKKISQQKI

-1133 SVEVMHL
+1133 SVELMHHV
-1140 LGDLQIIMKNES
+1140 GDLQIIMKNES

-1182 DDTDLEALKSYYVME
+1182 VDTDLEALKSYYVME

-1202 TKPFPHDLSNRV
+1202 TKPFPYDLGNRV
-1214 NSGTDN
+1214 NSGIVN
-1220 DQVNAVDV
+1220 GQVNAVDV
-1228 NSIPLY
+1228 DNIPLY
-1234 FKETVEELQLRNKN
+1234 FKETVEEFQLRNKN
-1248 LAEKFE
+1248 LAENFE

-1285 GSLKEKMKNMELL
+1285 GSLKEKMKNLELL
-1298 KEEHEKTIAELEQD
+1298 KEEHEKTIAKLEQD
-1312 RKSLLSACIN
+1312 HKILLSACTN
-1322 ATTELQFEVKN
+1322 ATRELQFEVTN

-1348 HNPIQEACKAGAEDT
+1348 CNPIQEASEAGAEDT

-1380 LSLAATRAQTLA
+1380 LSLAATRVQNLA
-1392 KLFESTSNV
+1392 KLFESSSNV

-1412 LVESTGTSE
+1412 LVESTATSE
-1421 RYTEK
+1421 KATEK
-1426 CIILKNRVSE
+1426 CVILKNRVLE
-1436 LETDV
+1436 FETDV

-1451 RLKLK
+1451 RLKVK

-1465 KEQEA
+1465 MEQEA
-1470 ELSTLQRNL
+1470 ELSAL
-1479 LVKDQEAEEPLMSIS
+1479 QEAEEPLMSAS

-1506 EIPFSDSEVGGLE
+1506 EIPFEDSEVGGLE

-1528 LFYIVDSISELY
+1528 LFYIVDSISDLH
-1540 NQLNTSSCEK
+1540 NQLNTLSHDK
-1550 EELQSILSTRN
+1550 EELQSTLSTRI
-1561 LEIEHLKEEIETHFR
+1561 LEIENLKEETETQFR

-1581 EKIKNE
+1581 EKMKNE

-1598 FDIFGD
+1598 IDIFGD
-1604 HGFAGEQK
+1604 HGFVGEQK
-1612 SSSRQSLLPALEKQI
+1612 SSGEQGLLAALEKQI

-1635 NSNFHAADLDTK
+1635 NSISHAEELDIK
-1647 LRGSQIVID
+1647 LLGSQKIID

-1665 EDSLQSRTAQPEIV
+1665 EDSLQSRAAKPEIV
-1679 QERGIFEAPPPTGSE
+1679 QERSIFEAPPPAVSE

-1700 AGSVGKNGI
+1700 AGPVGKNGI
-1709 SPVAS
+1709 SPVATS
-1714 ASASA
+1714 TASA

-1743 LINHKETDE
+1743 LINHEETDE

-1763 SGLIPKQGKSF
+1763 SGLIPKQGKSA
-1774 ADRIDGIWVSG
+1774 ADRIDSIWVSG
-1785 GGVLMSRPRARL
+1785 GRVLMSRPRARL

-1805 LHLWLLGTIL
+1805 LHIWLLGTIL

>member
-1 MSESKEQNGVI
+1 MT
-12 AAEHEESNG
+12 AAEDEESNG
-21 VAAAHTNQEGG
+21 VDAAHTNQEGG
-32 EMHHVESKEDMF
+32 EMRHVESKEDMF

-56 QEIVDNAT
+56 QEIVDDAT
-64 QLQDHGASSPS
+64 LLQEHATSSPS
-75 IDVLKAIL
+75 IDELKAIL

-125 ADDGNREEI
+125 ADYGNQEE
-134 MAGNDTSLLRE
+134 MVAGNDTSLLRE

-171 NQRIEDLTVKAQ
+171 NQQIEDLTVKAQ
-183 AEEAVA
+183 AEEGVEVVA
-189 DRMMASLGVA
+189 DRLLASLGVV

-219 SGSLLLEHYSW
+219 SGSLLVEHYSW
-230 MLYEIDQLRVCLTE
+230 MLYEIDQLRACLTE

-251 QEPFGP
+251 QELFGP
-257 ASVFAAARGE
+257 ALVFAAARGE
-267 LVELKRKEVDMV
+267 LVELKRKEVEMV
-279 EKLGHLEDESRNL
+279 EKLGHLEDESRKL
-292 VEQVEKEKIMAEAAN
+292 VEQVEKEKMMAEAAN
-307 EELGR
+307 VELGR
-312 VKVELEQEKNR
+312 MKVELEQEKNR
-323 FANTKEKL
+323 FANTKDKL

-353 EKTSDLDKCLVEL
+353 EKTSELDKCLAEL
-366 QEKSSAIEAAELCK
+366 QEKSSAIETAELCK
-380 GELVKCESLVVSL
+380 GELVKCENLVASL

-400 NAISESLEE
+400 NAVSESLEV
-409 VFSQIDVHEGLKM
+409 VFSQIDVHEGLQT
-422 MDVVERLKWLV
+422 MDVVEKLKWLV
-433 NEVTSLRG
+433 NEVTSLQG
-441 MLLEKN
+441 MLSEKN

-459 NNVSKEETDLIERL
+459 NNVPKEETDLIEKL
-473 RWFVNL
+473 RWHVNL
-479 NSSLEETL
+479 TSSLEETL

-565 ESVNQSKDEINEL
+565 ESVNQSKGEINEL
-578 RKELGRTKTSAQ
+578 REELARTKTSAQ
-590 NEIDRLSALLSAE
+590 NEIDQLSALLSAE

-612 ELDVLEHN
+612 ELDVLERN

-641 SGITTDSLEPYQT
+641 SGITTDSLEPNQT

-659 QLIDR
+659 MLVDR
-664 CFGKIKEESNSSSD
+664 CFGKIKESNSSSD
-678 TFDVAEV
+678 TSAVAEV

-730 LATLKEEKDTLQKDL
+730 LSALKEEKDTLQKDL
-745 ERTEEKFALLREK
+745 ERTEEKSTLLREK

-784 SEVGNLKL
+784 SEVENFKL

-813 DLEKIP
+813 DLEQIP

-826 AAKDQCNQLE
+826 AAKDQRNQLE

-852 IDGIALPVAS
+852 IDGIVLPVAS

-874 GGYLNECQ
+874 AGYLNECQ
-882 QARIHM
+882 QAKIHM
-888 EQDFEK
+888 EQDLEK
-894 VREETNTLAGEFADA
+894 VKEETNILASELADA

-948 QKAIDEM
+948 QKAIDE
-955 TAQTSKFTEACATI
+955 TTSQTSKFTEACATI

-1017 LAEAFRAVKSLED
+1017 LTESFRTVKALED

-1037 NVSLLTQQNNCVQDE
+1037 NVSLLTEQNNRFHDD
-1052 RSNLEN
+1052 RSNLES
-1058 ELKKVTEKADS
+1058 ELKKLTEEADS

-1075 AALST
+1075 SALST

-1093 DISVL
+1093 DIAVL
-1098 EDEKRISQQKI
+1098 EDEKKISQQKI
-1109 SMLNSKLNTCM
+1109 SMLNSRLNTCM

-1133 SVEVMHL
+1133 SVELMHH

-1152 LLSMVRQ
+1152 LWSMVRQ

-1182 DDTDLEALKSYYVME
+1182 VDTDLEALKSYYVME

-1202 TKPFPHDLSNRV
+1202 TKPFPYDLGNRV
-1214 NSGTDN
+1214 NSGIVN
-1220 DQVNAVDV
+1220 GQVNAVDV
-1228 NSIPLY
+1228 DNIPLY
-1234 FKETVEELQLRNKN
+1234 FKETVEEFQLRNKN
-1248 LAEKFE
+1248 LAENFE

-1285 GSLKEKMKNMELL
+1285 GSLKEKMKNLELL
-1298 KEEHEKTIAELEQD
+1298 KEEHEKTIAKLEQD
-1312 RKSLLSACIN
+1312 HKILLSACTN
-1322 ATTELQFEVKN
+1322 ATRELQFEVTN

-1348 HNPIQEACKAGAEDT
+1348 CNPIQEASEAGAEDT

-1380 LSLAATRAQTLA
+1380 LSLAATRVQNLA
-1392 KLFESTSNV
+1392 KLFESSSNV

-1412 LVESTGTSE
+1412 LVESTATSE
-1421 RYTEK
+1421 KATEK
-1426 CIILKNRVSE
+1426 CVILKNRVLE
-1436 LETDV
+1436 FETDV

-1451 RLKLK
+1451 RLKVK

-1465 KEQEA
+1465 MEQEA
-1470 ELSTLQRNL
+1470 ELSAL
-1479 LVKDQEAEEPLMSIS
+1479 QEAEEPLMSAS

-1506 EIPFSDSEVGGLE
+1506 EIPFEDSEVGGLE

-1528 LFYIVDSISELY
+1528 LFYIVDSISDLH
-1540 NQLNTSSCEK
+1540 NQLNTLSHDK
-1550 EELQSILSTRN
+1550 EELQSTLSTRI
-1561 LEIEHLKEEIETHFR
+1561 LEIENLKEETETQFR

-1581 EKIKNE
+1581 EKMKNE

-1598 FDIFGD
+1598 IDIFGD
-1604 HGFAGEQK
+1604 HGFVGEQK
-1612 SSSRQSLLPALEKQI
+1612 SSGEQGLLAALEKQI

-1635 NSNFHAADLDTK
+1635 NSISHAEELDIK
-1647 LRGSQIVID
+1647 LLGSQKIID

-1665 EDSLQSRTAQPEIV
+1665 EDSLQSRAAKPEIV
-1679 QERGIFEAPPPTGSE
+1679 QERSIFEAPPPAVSE

-1700 AGSVGKNGI
+1700 AGPVGKNGI

-1714 ASASA
+1714 STASA

-1743 LINHKETDE
+1743 LINHEETDE

-1763 SGLIPKQGKSF
+1763 SGLIPKQGKSA
-1774 ADRIDGIWVSG
+1774 ADRIDSIWVSG
-1785 GGVLMSRPRARL
+1785 GRVLMSRPRARL

-1805 LHLWLLGTIL
+1805 LHIWLLGTIL

>member
-1 MSESKEQNGVI
+1 MT
-12 AAEHEESNG
+12 AAEDEESNG
-21 VAAAHTNQEGG
+21 VDAAHTNQEGG
-32 EMHHVESKEDMF
+32 EMRHVESKEDMF

-56 QEIVDNAT
+56 QEIVDDAT
-64 QLQDHGASSPS
+64 LLQEHAASSPS
-75 IDVLKAIL
+75 IDELKAIL

-125 ADDGNREEI
+125 ADYGNQEE
-134 MAGNDTSLLRE
+134 MVAGNDTSLLRE

-171 NQRIEDLTVKAQ
+171 NQQIEDLTVKAQ
-183 AEEAVA
+183 AEEGVEVVA
-189 DRMMASLGVA
+189 DRLLASLGVV

-219 SGSLLLEHYSW
+219 SGSLLVEHYSW
-230 MLYEIDQLRVCLTE
+230 MLYEIDQLRACLTE

-251 QEPFGP
+251 QELFGP
-257 ASVFAAARGE
+257 ALVFAAARGE
-267 LVELKRKEVDMV
+267 LVELKRKEVEMV
-279 EKLGHLEDESRNL
+279 EKLGHLEDESRKL
-292 VEQVEKEKIMAEAAN
+292 VEQVEKEKMMAEAAN
-307 EELGR
+307 VELGR
-312 VKVELEQEKNR
+312 IKVELEQEKNR
-323 FANTKEKL
+323 FANTKDKL

-353 EKTSDLDKCLVEL
+353 EKTSELDKCLAEL
-366 QEKSSAIEAAELCK
+366 QEKSSAIETAELFK
-380 GELVKCESLVVSL
+380 GELVKCENLVASL

-400 NAISESLEE
+400 NAVSESLEV
-409 VFSQIDVHEGLKM
+409 VFSQIDVHEGLQT
-422 MDVVERLKWLV
+422 MDVVEKLKWLV
-433 NEVTSLRG
+433 NEVTSLQG
-441 MLLEKN
+441 MLSEKN

-459 NNVSKEETDLIERL
+459 NNVPKEETDLIEKL
-473 RWFVNL
+473 RWHVNL
-479 NSSLEETL
+479 TSSLEETL

-565 ESVNQSKDEINEL
+565 ESVNQSKGEINEL
-578 RKELGRTKTSAQ
+578 REELARTKTSAQ
-590 NEIDRLSALLSAE
+590 NEIDQLSALLSAE

-612 ELDVLEHN
+612 ELDVLERN

-641 SGITTDSLEPYQT
+641 SGITTDSLEPNQT

-659 QLIDR
+659 MLVDR
-664 CFGKIKEESNSSSD
+664 CFGKIKESNSSSD
-678 TFDVAEV
+678 TSAVAEV

-730 LATLKEEKDTLQKDL
+730 LSALKEEKDTLQKDL
-745 ERTEEKFALLREK
+745 ERTEEKSTLLREK

-784 SEVGNLKL
+784 SEVENFKL

-813 DLEKIP
+813 DLEQIP

-826 AAKDQCNQLE
+826 AAKDQRNQLE

-852 IDGIALPVAS
+852 IDGIVLPVAS

-874 GGYLNECQ
+874 AGYLNECQ
-882 QARIHM
+882 QAKIHM
-888 EQDFEK
+888 EQNLEK
-894 VREETNTLAGEFADA
+894 VKEETNILASELADA

-948 QKAIDEM
+948 QKAIDE
-955 TAQTSKFTEACATI
+955 TTSQTSKFTEACATI

-1017 LAEAFRAVKSLED
+1017 LTETFRTVKALED

-1037 NVSLLTQQNNCVQDE
+1037 NVSLLTEQNNRFHDD
-1052 RSNLEN
+1052 RSNLES
-1058 ELKKVTEKADS
+1058 ELKKLTEEADS

-1075 AALST
+1075 SALST

-1093 DISVL
+1093 DIAVL
-1098 EDEKRISQQKI
+1098 EDEKKISQQKI

-1133 SVEVMHL
+1133 SVELMHHV
-1140 LGDLQIIMKNES
+1140 GDLQIIMKNES
-1152 LLSMVRQ
+1152 LWSMVRQ

-1182 DDTDLEALKSYYVME
+1182 VDTDLEALKSYYVME

-1202 TKPFPHDLSNRV
+1202 TKPFPYDLGNRV
-1214 NSGTDN
+1214 NSGIVN
-1220 DQVNAVDV
+1220 GQVNAVDV
-1228 NSIPLY
+1228 DNIPLY
-1234 FKETVEELQLRNKN
+1234 FKETVEEFQLRNKN
-1248 LAEKFE
+1248 LAENFE

-1285 GSLKEKMKNMELL
+1285 GSLKEKMKNLELL
-1298 KEEHEKTIAELEQD
+1298 KEEHEKTIAKLEQD
-1312 RKSLLSACIN
+1312 HKILLSACTN
-1322 ATTELQFEVKN
+1322 ATRELQFEVTN

-1348 HNPIQEACKAGAEDT
+1348 CNPIQEASEAGAEDT

-1380 LSLAATRAQTLA
+1380 LSLAATRVQNLA
-1392 KLFESTSNV
+1392 KLFESSSNV

-1412 LVESTGTSE
+1412 LVESTATSE
-1421 RYTEK
+1421 KATEK
-1426 CIILKNRVSE
+1426 CVILKNRVLE
-1436 LETDV
+1436 FETDV

-1451 RLKLK
+1451 RLKVK

-1465 KEQEA
+1465 MEQEA
-1470 ELSTLQRNL
+1470 ELSAL
-1479 LVKDQEAEEPLMSIS
+1479 QEAEEPLMSAS
-1494 QLKTLFEKISRI
+1494 QLKTLFEKISII
-1506 EIPFSDSEVGGLE
+1506 EIPFEDSEVGGLE

-1528 LFYIVDSISELY
+1528 LFYIVDSISDLH
-1540 NQLNTSSCEK
+1540 NQLNTLSHDK
-1550 EELQSILSTRN
+1550 EELQSTLSTRI
-1561 LEIEHLKEEIETHFR
+1561 LEIENLKEETETQFR

-1581 EKIKNE
+1581 EKMKNE

-1598 FDIFGD
+1598 IDIFGD
-1604 HGFAGEQK
+1604 HGFVGEQK
-1612 SSSRQSLLPALEKQI
+1612 SSGEQGLLAALEKQI

-1635 NSNFHAADLDTK
+1635 NSISHAEELDIK
-1647 LRGSQIVID
+1647 LLGSQKIID

-1665 EDSLQSRTAQPEIV
+1665 EDSLQSRAAKPEIV
-1679 QERGIFEAPPPTGSE
+1679 QERSIFEAPPPAVSE

-1700 AGSVGKNGI
+1700 AGPVGKNGI
-1709 SPVAS
+1709 SPVATS
-1714 ASASA
+1714 TASA

-1743 LINHKETDE
+1743 LINHEETDE

-1763 SGLIPKQGKSF
+1763 SGLIPKQGKSA
-1774 ADRIDGIWVSG
+1774 ADRIDSIWVSG
-1785 GGVLMSRPRARL
+1785 GRVLMSRPRARL

-1805 LHLWLLGTIL
+1805 LHIWLLGTIL

>member
-1 MSESKEQNGVI
+1 
-12 AAEHEESNG
+12 
-21 VAAAHTNQEGG
+21 
-32 EMHHVESKEDMF
+32 
-44 EDATDD
+44 
-50 IEENQF
+50 
-56 QEIVDNAT
+56 
-64 QLQDHGASSPS
+64 
-75 IDVLKAIL
+75 
-83 DKTLQ
+83 
-88 EKQTLSTELKEERES
+88 
-103 IAREVSILCHE
+103 
-114 LKGLADKQSLS
+114 
-125 ADDGNREEI
+125 
-134 MAGNDTSLLRE
+134 

-422 MDVVERLKWLV
+422 MDVVERLKW
-433 NEVTSLRG
+433 G

-557 KTRIGWLK
+557 KTRI
-565 ESVNQSKDEINEL
+565 
-578 RKELGRTKTSAQ
+578 
-590 NEIDRLSALLSAE
+590 AE

-935 EMEVAKR
+935 EMEVAKRTVELDLQKAIDAQRAMKSLEDALSTAENQISQLSKEKGEIEVAKR

-1494 QLKTLFEKISRI
+1494 QLKTLFEKII
-1506 EIPFSDSEVGGLE
+1506 
-1519 PHSSVDVKK
+1519 
-1528 LFYIVDSISELY
+1528 DSISELY

-1785 GGVLMSRPRARL
+1785 GGCVIIAFLDHSYSHKRQHMQLKTVSNIISRSDVLQGNL
-1797 GLIAYWLF
+1797 GGIC
-1805 LHLWLLGTIL
+1805 LWLCNCCIFKLGRTNGFSCTEQSSWQGSRDDTKSNHLNVNLVVECQQEEEDANLTGTQSNLFRTIFSML